1 MSTCAGRRDYLNIY
15 FWYFSPCA
23 PCQLRMVA
31 RLPFFKQPLFILAVF
46 MSSTRFSTWTLFIP
60 LLCIFCGTGC
70 LVCSSASH
78 SSPCVCVSALENERG
93 IRWLFFP
100 YSSPCAITVLIMWL
114 TVKPPVSIHCAD
126 SSLYN
131 FPSSVRK
138 GMAVSTI
145 TAVKAGLLLFS
156 GPETARYAR
165 WCNTYKGVFSPIFSW
180 RSRRLS
186 HSFLMGMLLSSSFL
200 YIL

>member
-31 RLPFFKQPLFILAVF
+31 RLPFFKTTPLYSGGVYGIDTFF
-46 MSSTRFSTWTLFIP
+46 WPTWTWFIP

-70 LVCSSASH
+70 LVCSSAPPQLS
-78 SSPCVCVSALENERG
+78 VCVSALENERG

-145 TAVKAGLLLFS
+145 TAVKAGLLLFFWTGDS
-156 GPETARYAR
+156 QVR
-165 WCNTYKGVFSPIFSW
+165 KVMQH
-180 RSRRLS
+180 L
-186 HSFLMGMLLSSSFL
+186 
-200 YIL
+200 

>member
-15 FWYFSPCA
+15 FWYFSPYA

-31 RLPFFKQPLFILAVF
+31 RLPLFKQPLFILAVF
-46 MSSTRFSTWTLFIP
+46 MSSTRFSDPLEHDLSPFYVFLWDRLPRLFECTP
-60 LLCIFCGTGC
+60 QL
-70 LVCSSASH
+70 S
-78 SSPCVCVSALENERG
+78 VCVSALENERG

-145 TAVKAGLLLFS
+145 TAVKAGLLLFFWTGDS
-156 GPETARYAR
+156 QVR
-165 WCNTYKGVFSPIFSW
+165 KVMQH
-180 RSRRLS
+180 L
-186 HSFLMGMLLSSSFL
+186 
-200 YIL
+200 

>member
-1 MSTCAGRRDYLNIY
+1 MPASNGCSSPLFLNNPSLFWRCLWHRHVFLTHLNMIY
-15 FWYFSPCA
+15 PPFMYF
-23 PCQLRMVA
+23 LWD
-31 RLPFFKQPLFILAVF
+31 RLPRLFECTPTAL
-46 MSSTRFSTWTLFIP
+46 R
-60 LLCIFCGTGC
+60 
-70 LVCSSASH
+70 
-78 SSPCVCVSALENERG
+78 VCVSALENERG

-186 HSFLMGMLLSSSFL
+186 HGFLMGMLLSSSFL

>member
-23 PCQLRMVA
+23 PNGCSSSPFLNNPSLFWRCLCHRHVFLTHLNMIYPPFMYFFVGPVALFVRVHPTALRVCVCSGKWAGHKVA
-31 RLPFFKQPLFILAVF
+31 ILPLFLTMCDNSVDYVAHRQNLPCPSIVLIVRYTISRAAYGREWRSV
-46 MSSTRFSTWTLFIP
+46 P
-60 LLCIFCGTGC
+60 LLQWRRGC
-70 LVCSSASH
+70 C
-78 SSPCVCVSALENERG
+78 
-93 IRWLFFP
+93 F
-100 YSSPCAITVLIMWL
+100 
-114 TVKPPVSIHCAD
+114 
-126 SSLYN
+126 
-131 FPSSVRK
+131 
-138 GMAVSTI
+138 
-145 TAVKAGLLLFS
+145 FS

-186 HSFLMGMLLSSSFL
+186 HVFLMGMLLSSSFL

>member
-31 RLPFFKQPLFILAVF
+31 RLPFFKQPLFILAGF
-46 MSSTRFSTWTLFIP
+46 MSSTRFSDPLEHDLS
-60 LLCIFCGTGC
+60 LLCIFVGLGASFVRVHPTA
-70 LVCSSASH
+70 LRVCA
-78 SSPCVCVSALENERG
+78 CVSALENERR

-100 YSSPCAITVLIMWL
+100 YSSPCAITVFIMWL

-126 SSLYN
+126 TSLYN
-131 FPSSVRK
+131 FPSTVRK

-145 TAVKAGLLLFS
+145 TAVKAGLLLFFWTGDS
-156 GPETARYAR
+156 QVR
-165 WCNTYKGVFSPIFSW
+165 KVMQH
-180 RSRRLS
+180 L
-186 HSFLMGMLLSSSFL
+186 
-200 YIL
+200 